1 MFPQASEMALH
12 SEACARHSLSKSRKA
27 SGQSMAWKKEERG
40 YAVISRESQRLRCRR
55 APGRAGKRV
64 GGGRGLAQHG
74 CTAGRSCF
82 TLKAGSGRRPGQGG
96 RLYGGTSWMG
106 QAQAL

>member
-1 MFPQASEMALH
+1 
-12 SEACARHSLSKSRKA
+12 
-27 SGQSMAWKKEERG
+27 MAWKKEERG

-64 GGGRGLAQHG
+64 GGEGGWLNMDALRAVPV
-74 CTAGRSCF
+74 F
-82 TLKAGSGRRPGQGG
+82 TLKAGSGRRPGQDG